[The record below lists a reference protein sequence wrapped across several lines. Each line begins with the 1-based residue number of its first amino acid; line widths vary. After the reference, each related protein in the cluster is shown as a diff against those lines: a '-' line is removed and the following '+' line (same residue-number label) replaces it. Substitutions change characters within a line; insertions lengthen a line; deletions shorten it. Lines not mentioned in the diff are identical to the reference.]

1 MNTTTNAAAAPVNM
15 VTVRRLEREWRQAV
29 RAEEAA
35 TTTERAW
42 KLAAV
47 SDRIAKNLT
56 LARAGMPIPAPRF
69 IRSVRNLAKQGM
81 QALAMLGR
89 AIARA
94 VTAKAGLDK
103 ARAVLA
109 ARKVRRPRFTAIRA
123 FVGRIASFFKST
135 TVPTVTEAQPMF
147 HTEDKGARW
156 STMAVSHRTLA
167 DARVEAARSSRANWC
182 TTVVYDNTAG
192 PVGIVVATFTKGN
205 EV

>member
-29 RAEEAA
+29 RAEEQAD
-35 TTTERAW
+35 TTERAW
-42 KLAAV
+42 KLAKV
-47 SDRIAKNLT
+47 SDRIAADLT
-56 LARAGMPIPAPRF
+56 RARVGLPIVRRMV
-69 IRSVRNLAKQGM
+69 RSARNLGRM
-81 QALAMLGR
+81 GFEALAMVGR

-94 VTAKAGLDK
+94 VTAKRGLDK

-123 FVGRIASFFKST
+123 IVGRIAAFFT
-135 TVPTVTEAQPMF
+135 TQPVVTNTEAQPMF
-147 HTEDKGARW
+147 HTEDKGSRW

-182 TTVVYDNTAG
+182 TTVVWDNTAG